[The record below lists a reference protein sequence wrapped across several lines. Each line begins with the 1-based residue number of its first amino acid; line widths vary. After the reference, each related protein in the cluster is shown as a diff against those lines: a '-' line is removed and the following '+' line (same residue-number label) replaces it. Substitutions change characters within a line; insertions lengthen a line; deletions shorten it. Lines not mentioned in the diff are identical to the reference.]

1 MIEQITDIKE
11 KQSIARSVL
20 EALTEWFEVEESREN
35 YIKECSLQPRKRGS
49 QQDSCA

>member
-1 MIEQITDIKE
+1 MKIEQIIDIKE

-35 YIKECSLQPRKRGS
+35 YIDVESDVS
-49 QQDSCA
+49 